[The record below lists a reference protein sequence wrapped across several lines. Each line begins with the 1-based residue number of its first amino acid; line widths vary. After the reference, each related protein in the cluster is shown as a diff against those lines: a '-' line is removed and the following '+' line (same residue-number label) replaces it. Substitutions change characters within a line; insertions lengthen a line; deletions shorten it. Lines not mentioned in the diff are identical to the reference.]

1 MFTRNLVLFLG
12 ILAVIA
18 FLFVAFKS
26 FQGVFKSGAPKVE
39 DANKTEV
46 KEPAPKA
53 SPSVLKYN
61 DALVLYKDKRIQ
73 LDGEC
78 RATPQNLT
86 FKNGTKIMVDNR
98 SAKIRSIKLGST
110 MSINP
115 WSFKIVTL
123 SSNTLPAT
131 WLLDCDGSQNVA
143 TVLIQ
148 K

>member
-1 MFTRNLVLFLG
+1 MMFVG
-12 ILAVIA
+12 IVAVIA
-18 FLFVAFKS
+18 FLFIVFKS
-26 FQGVFKSGAPKVE
+26 FEGVFTDSEPKVDE
-39 DANKTEV
+39 TEQTETKTTPKPATSAN
-46 KEPAPKA
+46 
-53 SPSVLKYN
+53 LKYN

-78 RATPQNLT
+78 RATPSNIT
-86 FKNGTKIMVDNR
+86 FKNGAKVMVDNR
-98 SAKIRSIKLGST
+98 SANTRTVKLGST
-110 MSINP
+110 MSISP

>member
-1 MFTRNLVLFLG
+1 MFAG

-18 FLFVAFKS
+18 FLFIVFKS
-26 FQGVFKSGAPKVE
+26 FQGVFKSETPKVE
-39 DANKTEV
+39 ETEKTEV
-46 KEPAPKA
+46 KETTPKT
-53 SPSVLKYN
+53 SSSSLKYN

-78 RATPQNLT
+78 RATPSSAT

-98 SAKIRSIKLGST
+98 SANTRSVKLGST

-123 SSNTLPAT
+123 SANTLPAT
-131 WLLDCDGSQNVA
+131 WLLDCDKSQNVA